1 MAFIAPTQRIV
12 TQVVPTTMP
21 ALGDL
26 TTALSSIGAGILNYY
41 NTTTTGAVGST
52 TMTADMQAALLAQ
65 QQQDSTNTALMVG
78 AAAVGAVA
86 LIWFKMRKHSKKGSK

>member
-1 MAFIAPTQRIV
+1 MAFIAPTQQIV

-26 TTALSSIGAGILNYY
+26 TSALSSIGAGILNYY
-41 NTTTTGAVGST
+41 NSSKTGST

-65 QQQDSTNTALMVG
+65 QQQDSNNTALMVG
-78 AAAVGAVA
+78 GVAVAAVA
-86 LIWFKMRKHSKKGSK
+86 LIWFKMRKKPKGGK

>member
-1 MAFIAPTQRIV
+1 MAFIAPTQQIV

-26 TTALSSIGAGILNYY
+26 TSALSSIGAGILNYY
-41 NTTTTGAVGST
+41 NTTKTGTST

-65 QQQDSTNTALMVG
+65 QQQDSTNTELMVG
-78 AAAVGAVA
+78 GLAVAAVA
-86 LIWFKMRKHSKKGSK
+86 LIWFKMRKKPKGGK